1 MKKVYIE
8 PEASVVKMG
17 TFLQGGEVII
27 EGSERDDFTNK
38 DNTFDSEEDGDTGS
52 PIWDTS
58 TGE

>member
-38 DNTFDSEEDGDTGS
+38 NNTFDSEEGGATGS
-52 PIWDTS
+52 PIWDTE